1 MNDIQIEFMSNDGD
15 GMQLSTIINYLIVI
29 ISRRVF
35 FLHMPK
41 NSIDKNMNIF

>member
-15 GMQLSTIINYLIVI
+15 GMQLSKIINYLIVI

-35 FLHMPK
+35 FSSHAQE
-41 NSIDKNMNIF
+41 